1 MEGYTIDIRGIRTRQ
16 ELHARISS
24 VLPLPDYYG
33 NNLDALFD
41 VMTEWSDE
49 RYIIFLVD
57 EGVEEALGKYFAALR
72 AMCGAACEE
81 NPDLTIIFKDV
92 ESLEA

>member
-1 MEGYTIDIRGIRTRQ
+1 MEGYTIDVRGIRTRAQ
-16 ELHARISS
+16 LHAKIAS

-49 RYIIFLVD
+49 RYIIFLVND
-57 EGVEEALGKYFAALR
+57 EVEEALGKYYAALR
-72 AMCGAACEE
+72 AMCGAACRE
-81 NPDLTIIFKDV
+81 NPDLTIVFKEV
-92 ESLEA
+92 ESHEA